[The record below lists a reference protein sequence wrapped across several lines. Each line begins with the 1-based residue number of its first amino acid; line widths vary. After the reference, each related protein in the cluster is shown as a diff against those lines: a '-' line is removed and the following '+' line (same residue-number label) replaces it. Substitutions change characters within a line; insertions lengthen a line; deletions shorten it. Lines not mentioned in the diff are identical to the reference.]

1 MYLTPPIPFLTL
13 KTPKNLPRTL
23 DLKETGVNMSYT
35 FFFPEAVTVF
45 EIDGL
50 DRSRGGLLVSICRSL
65 TPVVCV
71 RFRPCMCVFETM
83 LVMLCLQVLL
93 CNFGPL
99 CVRARSW
106 IFLLRF
112 FCVQVPLYSEQTL
125 ARFVAENLRFGLR
138 WESLFL
144 GSCCG

>member
-83 LVMLCLQVLL
+83 LVMLCLQVLV
-93 CNFGPL
+93 N
-99 CVRARSW
+99 W
-106 IFLLRF
+106 LLDF
-112 FCVQVPLYSEQTL
+112 
-125 ARFVAENLRFGLR
+125 
-138 WESLFL
+138 
-144 GSCCG
+144 

>member
-1 MYLTPPIPFLTL
+1 
-13 KTPKNLPRTL
+13 
-23 DLKETGVNMSYT
+23 MSYT
-35 FFFPEAVTVF
+35 VFSEAVTVF

-93 CNFGPL
+93 CNFGP
-99 CVRARSW
+99 CVFVHDPGFFFSV
-106 IFLLRF
+106 

-125 ARFVAENLRFGLR
+125 ARFVAENLRFG
-138 WESLFL
+138 
-144 GSCCG
+144 